1 MLKQLNWVISMHKD
15 KFSCDGHRVI
25 TCDALTETGLVRHGF
40 SMKKEGTSAGKFA
53 SLNLGL
59 FTGDFKENVRRNF
72 ALFCHDIGVE
82 PENLVSL
89 KQIHSTTV
97 LSVTQKD
104 VGKVFTEE
112 PFIEADGLL
121 TNEPGVCLTTF
132 FADCTPFLFFDPV
145 CRVVGAVHSGWR
157 GTLGQIVCR
166 AVEAMVHHYG
176 SDSRNI
182 LVASGP
188 SIKQCHFEVGQEVY
202 KLFLEQFG
210 EIAEKNTLQKGE
222 KFYIDTDAINV
233 CSLERVG
240 VLQEHIFL
248 NPCCTYCESEKF
260 FSYRRDGETGR
271 MCAMIELI

>member
-1 MLKQLNWVISMHKD
+1 MHKSG
-15 KFSCDGHRVI
+15 FSYDGHRVI

-40 SMKKEGTSAGKFA
+40 STRKEGAGTGKFA

-59 FTGDFKENVRRNF
+59 FTGDSKENVRQNF
-72 ALFCHDIGVE
+72 ALFCHDIGAE
-82 PENLVSL
+82 PEDLVAL

-104 VGKVFTEE
+104 IGKVFTEE
-112 PFIEADGLL
+112 QFVEADGLV

-132 FADCTPFLFFDPV
+132 YADCTPFLLFDPV
-145 CRVVGAVHSGWR
+145 CRTVGAIHSGWR

-166 AVEAMVHHYG
+166 AVEAMVQHYG

-188 SIKQCHFEVGQEVY
+188 SIKQCHFEVGQDVY
-202 KLFLEQFG
+202 ELFLEQFG
-210 EIAEKNTLQKGE
+210 ETATANTLQKGE
-222 KFYIDTDAINV
+222 KFYIDTDAINAH
-233 CSLERVG
+233 SLEKVG

-248 NPCCTYCESEKF
+248 NSCCTYCDSETF